1 MATPIPELIGSPLP
15 AISVI
20 LPVLNEESHLEG
32 AVLSVL
38 SQDYRGPLEIIL
50 ALGPSRDRTNEI
62 ATKLASHDNR
72 VKLLDSPTGKTAA
85 GLNLAL
91 AASKSPVVVRVDGH
105 AQIPNNYIS
114 LIVEILNKTGAV
126 NVGGVMAAVGTT
138 AFERAVAGAMRSPL
152 GVGASRFHTGGEA
165 GEVDTVY
172 LGAFRREALVA
183 IGGFDGDDN
192 AANVKYLYYTS
203 DGGKTWGNPS
213 NRLDPTG
220 VLSTSQ
226 EITLKMFSD
235 FNNNIVVIGD
245 RGGFIRYSPNNG
257 HNWYEIIPAGGLSNI
272 QSAYYKDDVLI
283 IGTIGGII
291 YTGTIQPP
299 DYLFIGGTQYT
310 DISGSIITDS
320 AFCSETNQLFF
331 IGGNSIYSY
340 TVNESLLTYNGP
352 PVNTSIS
359 GASYKKI
366 KFNLIIRFIKKYK
379 PIVLVL
385 NAINAMITVKIGVK
399 LFNIPQNPLLSP
411 VPA

>member
-62 ATKLASHDNR
+62 AAKLASQDNR

-183 IGGFDGDDN
+183 IGGFDERFTRAQDWELNFRLRENGGVIYFDPRLHVTYRPRSSVGALAKQYFEYGRWRRVVSRRHSGTIN
-192 AANVKYLYYTS
+192 YRYLAPPFALLGFS
-203 DGGKTWGNPS
+203 VS
-213 NRLDPTG
+213 LVLG
-220 VLSTSQ
+220 VLLSSIFFIPALVYLLFVVLASLKISTSIG
-226 EITLKMFSD
+226 EYLLLL
-235 FNNNIVVIGD
+235 VVIPTMHFAWGA
-245 RGGFIRYSPNNG
+245 GFISSPKT
-257 HNWYEIIPAGGLSNI
+257 L
-272 QSAYYKDDVLI
+272 
-283 IGTIGGII
+283 
-291 YTGTIQPP
+291 
-299 DYLFIGGTQYT
+299 
-310 DISGSIITDS
+310 
-320 AFCSETNQLFF
+320 
-331 IGGNSIYSY
+331 
-340 TVNESLLTYNGP
+340 
-352 PVNTSIS
+352 
-359 GASYKKI
+359 
-366 KFNLIIRFIKKYK
+366 
-379 PIVLVL
+379 
-385 NAINAMITVKIGVK
+385 
-399 LFNIPQNPLLSP
+399 
-411 VPA
+411 VPASQ

>member
-62 ATKLASHDNR
+62 ATKLASQDNR
-72 VKLLDSPTGKTAA
+72 VKLIDSPTGKTAA
-85 GLNLAL
+85 GLNIAL

-105 AQIPNNYIS
+105 AQIPKNYIS

-183 IGGFDGDDN
+183 IGGFDERFTRAQDWELNFRLRENGGVIYFDPRLHVTYRPRSSVGALAKQYFEYGRWRRVVSRRHSGTIN
-192 AANVKYLYYTS
+192 YRYLAPPFTLLGFS
-203 DGGKTWGNPS
+203 ASLVLGI
-213 NRLDPTG
+213 
-220 VLSTSQ
+220 VLSSIFFIPALVYLLFVVLASLKISTSIR
-226 EITLKMFSD
+226 EYLLLLL
-235 FNNNIVVIGD
+235 VIPTMHFAWGA
-245 RGGFIRYSPNNG
+245 GFISSPKT
-257 HNWYEIIPAGGLSNI
+257 L
-272 QSAYYKDDVLI
+272 
-283 IGTIGGII
+283 
-291 YTGTIQPP
+291 
-299 DYLFIGGTQYT
+299 
-310 DISGSIITDS
+310 
-320 AFCSETNQLFF
+320 
-331 IGGNSIYSY
+331 
-340 TVNESLLTYNGP
+340 
-352 PVNTSIS
+352 
-359 GASYKKI
+359 
-366 KFNLIIRFIKKYK
+366 
-379 PIVLVL
+379 
-385 NAINAMITVKIGVK
+385 
-399 LFNIPQNPLLSP
+399 
-411 VPA
+411 VPASQ